1 MNYSESTQS
10 NVFSH
15 KDIALIRE
23 IELTKITK
31 RQIMEKSKSAEKRM
45 ESFRKALFSKA

>member
-10 NVFSH
+10 KAVPH

-45 ESFRKALFSKA
+45 ENFRKTLFSKA